1 MLECDLILQVRA
13 SGTLNREQVARLERS
28 TFGNGE
34 PSRDQLDMLLRL
46 DGYVRRADPS
56 WAPLVARAR
65 SVMGESAVGPARAA

>member
-28 TFGNGE
+28 VFGCGE

-46 DGYVRRADPS
+46 DGYLRRADPN
-56 WAPLVARAR
+56 WKPLLARAR
-65 SVMGESAVGPARAA
+65 SAMVAEVGSARAA